1 MSTDL
6 LALQKALS
14 VTLGQ
19 TFRTHEGWGD
29 PQAMQRT
36 LAEVLLRHDNPVER
50 VDDTTIENSII
61 AFRTTRKF
69 DGFRDLKY
77 VCLGAA
83 DAIGGRRVLADK
95 RLRETLLEAAQ
106 AGNPRR
112 RMKCFQSLLRS
123 YWKFPLNDE
132 EHTKL
137 DKEGWDDLRTWLL
150 QRRSELE
157 REKMRVP
164 SWFKVLYQHANLL
177 GERPCERYGKALL
190 QGDGSLLN
198 EAVQGLA
205 IPRESWVLEEAVF
218 AQMKAGANLGE
229 AAFQDTLP
237 QLLAIATG
245 NTGIV
250 VSKSL
255 ATRCLAIL
263 VARYSG
269 CRSKPEHL
277 ALRDA
282 SIAAIGNPW
291 LRRAAWD
298 AHVLND
304 QGKPHHEAREMVN
317 SWLRRR
323 LIRDFFELL
332 SEDGAAD
339 SRRLNYWLRFEPMIE
354 GMWFALGSRAT
365 NRKGADFHDFRVRA
379 KGLCFNLSQTVAEN
393 NAFIMRMGDF
403 VVVEFGIKGNACFLF
418 KWNALPPQLAA
429 YLANPQEGSSVSIHN
444 LKVRKNEDRKVHNS
458 SGGQSWEQRFDEWI
472 CPLLGSRPSE
482 KPFKLSGAQER
493 TVSPRESVAKPIV
506 ETPKSSAFDRIRKTA
521 GLTVDSVPVFR
532 FSESVF
538 NNLVRS
544 HDLQCEDNRHNS
556 GALWVKEINLDTTVI
571 QQLKRWGFRQKAG
584 RGWWKE

>member
-1 MSTDL
+1 MSPDL

-36 LAEVLLRHDNPVER
+36 LAEVLLRHDNPVDR

-95 RLRETLLEAAQ
+95 RLRETLLKAAQ

-198 EAVQGLA
+198 EAVHGLA

-263 VARYSG
+263 
-269 CRSKPEHL
+269 
-277 ALRDA
+277 LR
-282 SIAAIGNPW
+282 I
-291 LRRAAWD
+291 
-298 AHVLND
+298 
-304 QGKPHHEAREMVN
+304 
-317 SWLRRR
+317 
-323 LIRDFFELL
+323 
-332 SEDGAAD
+332 
-339 SRRLNYWLRFEPMIE
+339 
-354 GMWFALGSRAT
+354 T
-365 NRKGADFHDFRVRA
+365 
-379 KGLCFNLSQTVAEN
+379 
-393 NAFIMRMGDF
+393 
-403 VVVEFGIKGNACFLF
+403 
-418 KWNALPPQLAA
+418 
-429 YLANPQEGSSVSIHN
+429 
-444 LKVRKNEDRKVHNS
+444 
-458 SGGQSWEQRFDEWI
+458 
-472 CPLLGSRPSE
+472 
-482 KPFKLSGAQER
+482 
-493 TVSPRESVAKPIV
+493 
-506 ETPKSSAFDRIRKTA
+506 
-521 GLTVDSVPVFR
+521 
-532 FSESVF
+532 
-538 NNLVRS
+538 
-544 HDLQCEDNRHNS
+544 
-556 GALWVKEINLDTTVI
+556 
-571 QQLKRWGFRQKAG
+571 
-584 RGWWKE
+584 